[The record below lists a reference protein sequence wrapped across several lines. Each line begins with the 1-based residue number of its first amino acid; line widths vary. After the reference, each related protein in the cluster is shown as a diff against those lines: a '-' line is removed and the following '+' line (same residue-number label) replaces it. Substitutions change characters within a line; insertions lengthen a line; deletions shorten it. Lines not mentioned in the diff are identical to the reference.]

1 MNLSNIYFLLEA
13 APEAAQAPGMG
24 AMLQMF
30 LPLIIVFVLMYFM
43 TIRPQKK
50 REEELRRQLDAMEVG
65 DQVITIGGITG
76 RVFNIQDDEVT
87 VSTSVQNTLMTFK
100 KSAIAVVI
108 PANPDK
114 AAEKKA
120 ESKEDKPNFVE
131 KMLGKK
137 DENEEE

>member
-1 MNLSNIYFLLEA
+1 MNLGNIYFLLEA
-13 APEAAQAPGMG
+13 APDAAQAPGLG

-30 LPLIIVFVLMYFM
+30 LTLIVVFALMYFM

-65 DQVITIGGITG
+65 DQIITIGGVTG

-87 VSTSVQNTLMTFK
+87 ISTSVQNTLMTFK

-108 PANPDK
+108 PANPLK
-114 AAEKKA
+114 AAEKQAADKEEKPSFA
-120 ESKEDKPNFVE
+120 EKL
-131 KMLGKK
+131 LGKK
-137 DENEEE
+137 DENEDE